1 MTFISDAPYNT
12 LFIIYL
18 IISCNFLGSLFNC
31 NLQKLLTDNIYIK
44 HIFCFLTIL
53 FSIIYVDSNIVKEC
67 KYIEG
72 FFYAIIFYIWFV
84 LTTKTNIYI
93 TLIIL
98 MLLLIVY
105 ILQLHIN
112 TISNQIELNEEKEE
126 LNEEKKEL
134 YEEQKQNQIKLNKTI
149 DNIKLSQYIIISIT
163 FIITI
168 IGFIYYYISKKKKYQ
183 KNWNTLTFIFGKN
196 KCMFN
201 NNNNKELDETS
212 KTSKN

>member
-112 TISNQIELNEEKEE
+112 VISNQIELNEENEEKEE

-183 KNWNTLTFIFGKN
+183 KNWDTLTFIFGKN

-201 NNNNKELDETS
+201 NNNKELDETS
-212 KTSKN
+212 KN